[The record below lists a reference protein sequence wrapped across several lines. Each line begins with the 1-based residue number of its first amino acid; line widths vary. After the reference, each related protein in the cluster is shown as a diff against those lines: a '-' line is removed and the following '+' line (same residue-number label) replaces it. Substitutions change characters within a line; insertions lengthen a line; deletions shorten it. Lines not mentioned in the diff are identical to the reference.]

1 MILMETTV
9 FGVAGVEGRVVVVVV
24 EEEGGLVVI
33 VVEGGVDVEGERNV
47 GVIEREV
54 VVMEGRHGVTEEGR
68 E

>member
-9 FGVAGVEGRVVVVVV
+9 FGVAGVEGRVVVVV